1 MVIDPYETIYNDLGV
16 GTRTENFGKF
26 SLQGFNVQAAFP
38 LNSELFKKENE
49 AKPEETYKT
58 KGEVRNENYF
68 FDDDNYAHFMQPWTL
83 NLNANYAYYKTATR
97 FGNRVAA
104 LGLDGTVKL
113 TPFWN
118 INWSSN
124 YDFITKKIGYTR
136 LGFNRDQRSFIIS
149 FNWIPFGQYKVYDFF
164 IGIKANILK
173 DALKYKARSF
183 TEPNSPF

>member
-1 MVIDPYETIYNDLGV
+1 M
-16 GTRTENFGKF
+16 
-26 SLQGFNVQAAFP
+26 
-38 LNSELFKKENE
+38 FKKENE

-68 FDDDNYAHFMQPWTL
+68 FDDDNYAHFTQPWTL

-149 FNWIPFGQYKVYDFF
+149 FNWIPFGQYKVYDFY
-164 IGIKANILK
+164 IGIKANILR
-173 DALKYKARSF
+173 DAIKYKDRSF
-183 TEPNSPF
+183 TDPGAKF